1 MVVRVAGWGG
11 DGMELT
17 GIELAD
23 RLLRFAATFLVT
35 YGIGRFVLV
44 PVLAR
49 LLSLRSASRTIT
61 EAVLRVVRAVALIVA
76 FAYAYDAGGFGDLFA
91 ETATFAAALTIAVGF
106 ATRDIASNLVS
117 GVFIVSDRRFNIGD
131 WIEWNDRN
139 GVIEAIGFR
148 VTRVRTFDDELI
160 TVPNSQL
167 ATNAV
172 TNAVASDRLRISA
185 DFWIGYGDDV
195 DEATDIL
202 LDAAERTEGIID
214 DPEPTVRVTDV
225 NDSRIRI
232 ESRVWIAEPSRPDY
246 VRIRSEYL
254 KRVTRRFREAGISLP
269 PSW

>member
-1 MVVRVAGWGG
+1 MPLV
-11 DGMELT
+11 EQ
-17 GIELAD
+17 LA
-23 RLLRFAATFLVT
+23 RFAATFLAT
-35 YGIGRFVLV
+35 YGIGRFVV
-44 PVLAR
+44 APVLAW
-49 LLSLRSASRTIT
+49 LLSLRSVSLTIT
-61 EAVLRVVRAVALIVA
+61 QAILRAVRAAALVVA
-76 FAYAYDAGGFGDLFA
+76 FTLAYEAGGFGNLFA

-117 GVFIVSDRRFNIGD
+117 GIFIVTDRRFNIGD
-131 WIEWNDRN
+131 WIEWKDMN
-139 GVIEAIGFR
+139 GVIEDIGFR

-185 DFWIGYGDDV
+185 DFWIGYEDNV
-195 DEATDIL
+195 EEATGIL
-202 LDAAERTEGIID
+202 LDAADRTEGIID

-225 NDSRIRI
+225 DDSRIRI

-254 KRVTRRFREAGISLP
+254 KRVARRFREAGISLP